1 MRRKTL
7 LSLLFLV
14 FAVDIAGCG
23 GSHHQH
29 LHPSPL
35 PHYHRRHR
43 LLRRSQPPDR
53 ANQPV
58 LGDRPGNRQLQ
69 FQRDLVRS
77 LRNSLK
83 LRPLHRS
90 LHCARSR
97 FG

>member
-7 LSLLFLV
+7 LSLSFLV
-14 FAVDIAGCG
+14 FLSYFRLRGR
-23 GSHHQH
+23 HHQH
-29 LHPSPL
+29 HHPSPL
-35 PHYHRRHR
+35 PHYHRNHR

-58 LGDRPGNRQLQ
+58 LGDRHRNRQLQ

-90 LHCARSR
+90 IHCARSR